1 MLKGKAQWRDYKKQV
16 AADVDLLRHL
26 QRQYTE
32 KDELKE
38 ELAQSKRSLS
48 DLRGRYK
55 IDLTIMHTAFD
66 KATTQNSEL
75 RRQQGSGSKMGDYER
90 EEMVKMME
98 KGAVE
103 RGQLE
108 AEVESLKARVRK
120 LEAEAELHKLQ
131 NKVDNSPGGGMP
143 LGKAE
148 WHKTY
153 IALARLLHPDK
164 NDSPGEDDPRTKAFK
179 VATAL
184 NEFYT
189 K

>member
-1 MLKGKAQWRDYKKQV
+1 MLKGKAQWRNSGSKLD
-16 AADVDLLRHL
+16 ADVEILRLL
-26 QRQYTE
+26 QQKYNE
-32 KDELKE
+32 KDELLI

-55 IDLTIMHTAFD
+55 IDLTMMHTAFD
-66 KATTQNSEL
+66 KAMIQNSEL
-75 RRQQGSGSKMGDYER
+75 RRQQGSGSKMADYDR

-108 AEVESLKARVRK
+108 TEVESLKVRVRK
-120 LEAEAELHKLQ
+120 LETEAELHE
-131 NKVDNSPGGGMP
+131 NKVDNSPN
-143 LGKAE
+143 A
-148 WHKTY
+148 
-153 IALARLLHPDK
+153 
-164 NDSPGEDDPRTKAFK
+164 GEDEPTTKAFK
-179 VATAL
+179 ALNLL

>member
-1 MLKGKAQWRDYKKQV
+1 MWKGKAQWRDRKNQLAV
-16 AADVDLLRHL
+16 EVDLLRHL
-26 QRQYTE
+26 HRQYTE
-32 KDELKE
+32 KDELRE

-55 IDLTIMHTAFD
+55 TELTIMHNAYD
-66 KATTQNSEL
+66 KSTIQNSEL
-75 RRQQGSGSKMGDYER
+75 HHHRGSGSKMTDYER
-90 EEMVKMME
+90 EEIVKMME

-120 LEAEAELHKLQ
+120 LETEAELHELQ
-131 NKVDNSPGGGMP
+131 NKVDKAPTGDMP
-143 LGKAE
+143 LGRAE
-148 WHKTY
+148 WRKTY
-153 IALARLLHPDK
+153 KVLALHLHPDK
-164 NDSPGEDDPRTKAFK
+164 NDNAGEEEPTTKAFK
-179 VATAL
+179 ALNLL

>member
-1 MLKGKAQWRDYKKQV
+1 MAV
-16 AADVDLLRHL
+16 DVDLLRHL
-26 QRQYTE
+26 QLQYTQ

-38 ELAQSKRSLS
+38 ALAESKRSLS
-48 DLRGRYK
+48 DLRGRYNT
-55 IDLTIMHTAFD
+55 DLTIMHNAFD
-66 KATTQNSEL
+66 KATMQNSEL
-75 RRQQGSGSKMGDYER
+75 RRQQGSGSKMADYER

-120 LEAEAELHKLQ
+120 LETEAELHELQ
-131 NKVDNSPGGGMP
+131 NKVDKAPTGDMP
-143 LGKAE
+143 LGRAE
-148 WHKTY
+148 WRKTY
-153 IALARLLHPDK
+153 KALVLLLHPDK

-179 VATAL
+179 VATVL

>member
-75 RRQQGSGSKMGDYER
+75 RRQQGSGSKMADYER

-108 AEVESLKARVRK
+108 AEVESLKAKVWK
-120 LEAEAELHKLQ
+120 LETEAELQKLQ
-131 NKVDNSPGGGMP
+131 NEAPGGDKSWKTDWR
-143 LGKAE
+143 KA
-148 WHKTY
+148 WFS
-153 IALARLLHPDK
+153 LARALHPDK
-164 NDSPGEDDPRTKAFK
+164 NGSVGQDDPRTKAFM
-179 VATAL
+179 VATEL
-184 NEFYT
+184 NELCNEIFE
-189 K
+189 